1 MDNFLIIH
9 IVHGG
14 FWGGFFYSLDEKLCH
29 NLFQYQMDGISPNGG
44 DICARMHVDLD
55 INGFI
60 YDAFTMVNMIHDEST
75 HGMEG
80 LKHDYVE

>member
-1 MDNFLIIH
+1 MKNCAMLYF
-9 IVHGG
+9 
-14 FWGGFFYSLDEKLCH
+14 
-29 NLFQYQMDGISPNGG
+29 NYQMDEISPKWG
-44 DICARMHVDLD
+44 DICARMDVDLD

-60 YDAFTMVNMIHDEST
+60 HDVFTMVNMIHDEGT